1 MITQLANLSKL
12 SNLHSLSLA
21 GNQLTE
27 KEVDSCGLSNLHLQ
41 SLNLAK
47 NQLTSIPKSVYSIKT

>member
-1 MITQLANLSKL
+1 LITQLANLSKL

-27 KEVDSCGLSNLHLQ
+27 KEIDSCGLSNLHLQ
-41 SLNLAK
+41 ALNLAK
-47 NQLTSIPKSVYSIKT
+47 NHLTTIPKSVFSIKT